1 MKKVKT
7 FQQLSEEHDVDNK
20 LQDGRYPYM
29 SGFRKL
35 ADWSCKLLV
44 IYSLENEQVF
54 VIIDKSNSTLPH
66 KIMMMPWK

>member
-20 LQDGRYPYM
+20 LHDGRYPYM
-29 SGFRKL
+29 SGFRKVG
-35 ADWSCKLLV
+35 DWSCKLLV

-54 VIIDKSNSTLPH
+54 VIFDKSNSTLPH
-66 KIMMMPWK
+66 KIMMMP